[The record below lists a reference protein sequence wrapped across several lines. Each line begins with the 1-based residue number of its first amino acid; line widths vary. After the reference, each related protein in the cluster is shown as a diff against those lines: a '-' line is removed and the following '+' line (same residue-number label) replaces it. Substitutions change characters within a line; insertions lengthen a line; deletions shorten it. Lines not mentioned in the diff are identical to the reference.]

1 MEITET
7 TYAADR
13 AEWRAWLEANY
24 DSKPEIW
31 LVSWHKD
38 TGRSSVPY
46 NDAVEEA
53 LCFGWID
60 STVKTKDSD
69 SSAQRYTP
77 RRAGSPFSQINKERL
92 ARLIDTGEVIP
103 SVLESV
109 VNERAEEYVI
119 PDDVLSA
126 LQADD
131 DAWSFFSSTSPSY
144 QRIRS
149 AYVEAARVRPEEFE
163 KRLKRL
169 VEKSA
174 QGKQFGYG
182 IEDYY

>member
-7 TYAADR
+7 VYAVARD
-13 AEWRAWLEANY
+13 EWRAWFEANY
-24 DSKPEIW
+24 DSKSEIW

-38 TGRSSVPY
+38 TGRPSVPY

-60 STVKTKDSD
+60 STVKAFDSE

-77 RRAGSPFSQINKERL
+77 RRSGSPYSQVNKERL
-92 ARLIDTGEVIP
+92 ARLIETGKVIP
-103 SVLESV
+103 SVLEAV
-109 VNERAEEYVI
+109 VDESPEDYEI
-119 PDDVLSA
+119 PDDVLFA
-126 LQADD
+126 LKADE
-131 DAWSFFSSTSPSY
+131 DAWRFFSSTSPSY

-149 AYVEAARVRPEEFE
+149 AYVETARSRPAEFE

-169 VEKSA
+169 VEKSV

-182 IEDYY
+182 IEDFY

>member
-7 TYAADR
+7 AHAVDR
-13 AEWRAWLEANY
+13 AEWRSWLEANY
-24 DSKPEIW
+24 DSKSEIW

-38 TGRSSVPY
+38 TGRPTIPY

-60 STVKTKDSD
+60 STVKAKDSK

-92 ARLIDTGEVIP
+92 ARLIDAGRVIP

-109 VNERAEEYVI
+109 VNERPEGYVI

-126 LQADD
+126 LQTDD
-131 DAWSFFSSTSPSY
+131 DAWRFFSGTSPSY

-149 AYVEAARVRPEEFE
+149 AYIETARGDPEQFE

-169 VEKSA
+169 VQKSA

-182 IEDYY
+182 IEDFY